1 MFLTQVK
8 NFPKT
13 EWWRYAI
20 GFLVIGFFYVLGQI
34 PLFIAW
40 LLKKGSFAA
49 LQNTP
54 QRNLMGLLDNNTTL
68 FFALLMFV
76 FTLLGVFVALKIH
89 SQTFKSLITSRTSI
103 SWKRVLFSFGILTLF
118 ILISTIVDF
127 KLNPADYLWNFNW
140 KLFSILLI
148 IAVLLLPI
156 QTSVEEL
163 VFRGYLMQGFAI
175 ISKTRWLPLVLTSLI
190 FGAMHFSNP
199 EIIQFGV
206 YAKLFYI
213 GTGLFLGVI
222 TLMDDGMELALGFH
236 AANNLISALLVTAQ
250 YSVIQTDAILKQVSE
265 PEVGVTILLPL
276 LIVYPILLIVFAKKY
291 KWSDWK
297 QRLIGNL

>member
-20 GFLVIGFFYVLGQI
+20 GFLVIGFFYILGQI
-34 PLFIAW
+34 PLGIAW
-40 LLKKGSFAA
+40 LLKKGSFAE

-54 QRNLMGLLDNNTTL
+54 QRDLMGILDNNGTL
-68 FFALLMFV
+68 FFALLIFV

-89 SQTFKSLITSRTSI
+89 SQSFKSLVTGRKSI

-118 ILISTIVDF
+118 ILVSTIVDY
-127 KLNPADYLWNFNW
+127 KLHSEDYLWNFNW

-148 IAVLLLPI
+148 IAGLLLPI

-175 ISKTRWLPLVLTSLI
+175 ISKTRWLPLVLTSFI

-199 EIIQFGV
+199 EIQQFGV

-236 AANNLISALLVTAQ
+236 AANNLISALLVTAH
-250 YSVIQTDAILKQVSE
+250 YSVIQTDAILKQVSD
-265 PEVGVTILLPL
+265 PEVGATILLPL
-276 LIVYPILLIVFAKKY
+276 LVVYPILLIVFAKKY
-291 KWSDWK
+291 KWSHWK

>member
-1 MFLTQVK
+1 MFLAQVK

-20 GFLVIGFFYVLGQI
+20 GFLIIALFYIIGQVPMG
-34 PLFIAW
+34 IAW
-40 LLKKGSFAA
+40 MVKKGSFEA

-54 QRNLMGLLDNNTTL
+54 QRELMSILDHNSML

-76 FTLLGVFVALKIH
+76 FTLLGIILVLKIH
-89 SQTFKSLITSRTSI
+89 QQSFKSLVTGRKTISI
-103 SWKRVLFSFGILTLF
+103 KRILFSFAVVGSF
-118 ILISTIVDF
+118 IVISTTVDYF
-127 KLNPADYLWNFNW
+127 VNPSDYIWNFDW
-140 KLFSILLI
+140 KLFSILLV
-148 IAVLLLPI
+148 IAVLMLPI

-163 VFRGYLMQGFAI
+163 IFRGYLMQGFGI
-175 ISKTRWLPLVLTSLI
+175 ISNTRWLPLVLTSFL

-199 EIIQFGV
+199 EIQEFGI

-213 GTGLFLGVI
+213 GTGLFLGII

-236 AANNLISALLVTAQ
+236 AANNLISALLVTAH

-265 PEVGVTILLPL
+265 PAVGATILLPL
-276 LIVYPILLIVFAKKY
+276 LIIYPILLLLFAKKY
-291 KWSDWK
+291 QWTHWK
-297 QRLIGNL
+297 ERLLGAL